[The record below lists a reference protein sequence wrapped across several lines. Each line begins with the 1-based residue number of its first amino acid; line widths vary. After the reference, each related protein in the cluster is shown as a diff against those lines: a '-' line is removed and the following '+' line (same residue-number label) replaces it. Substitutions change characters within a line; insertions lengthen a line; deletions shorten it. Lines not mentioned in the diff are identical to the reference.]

1 MRRGLLVGFAMWFVT
16 TMILRIWG
24 GWLLE
29 GDMADFMLVMLV
41 AGVLAGAVTA
51 ALLRYVCTP
60 GKAARFGAGLAIPGL
75 FGYAGSLIAFCDFFP
90 GLSSTMA
97 DLIASLMLWWYAI
110 VLSTALL
117 YGDRLAR
124 N

>member
-41 AGVLAGAVTA
+41 AGILAGAVTA
-51 ALLRYVCTP
+51 LLLRYVCTP
-60 GKAARFGAGLAIPGL
+60 GKVARFGAGLAIPGL
-75 FGYAGSLIAFCDFFP
+75 FGYAGSLIA
-90 GLSSTMA
+90 
-97 DLIASLMLWWYAI
+97 SLTLWWYAI